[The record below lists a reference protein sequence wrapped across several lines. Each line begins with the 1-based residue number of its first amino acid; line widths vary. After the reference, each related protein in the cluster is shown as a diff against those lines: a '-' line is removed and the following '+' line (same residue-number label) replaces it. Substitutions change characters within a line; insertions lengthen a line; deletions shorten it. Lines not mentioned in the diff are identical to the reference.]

1 MLLLVVI
8 IVKNAIKSI
17 RAVQMSSDQLINYLF
32 IAPISQLDL
41 FPYVIYYLRHK
52 SVTLGYFLASAIAEK
67 CPIC

>member
-17 RAVQMSSDQLINYLF
+17 LAVQMSSDQLINYLF

-41 FPYVIYYLRHK
+41 FAYVRYYLQHK
-52 SVTLGYFLASAIAEK
+52 SVTLEYFLASAIAEK